1 MGGSRACFP
10 CIPRISSSACSAL
23 LLARD
28 SRQEI
33 ENLDYLARAA
43 DLPERF
49 REKTWVEP
57 VLTIRRTDGTVHP
70 EYSAIKLSFGF
81 PP

>member
-1 MGGSRACFP
+1 M
-10 CIPRISSSACSAL
+10 
-23 LLARD
+23 ARE
-28 SRQEI
+28 S
-33 ENLDYLARAA
+33 
-43 DLPERF
+43 DLPETF
-49 REKTWVEP
+49 RQKIWVEP